1 LNKAFAELRRKKLP
15 EQEDKELRRRA
26 IWSGTVSF
34 GLVSIPVAILPGQR
48 SQRVR
53 MRLLSPDGIPLA
65 RKYYCPAENRPIER
79 ENIIRGYEI
88 EKGKFIIVTDHELDS
103 LQPSKSREIDLR
115 RFVPADQIDPK
126 FLDRSYFLIPV
137 GDSLK
142 PYRLLAETMEKS
154 GKVGIA
160 TFVMRDREYL
170 VAILAKDGVLMAE
183 TLRFVEEVRTPESVG
198 IAKNKAIN
206 ASRINAMVD
215 EIRAVTADQL
225 DMQEL
230 EDDYSRRLLELANQK
245 IAKRQDMVS
254 LPEVKNQS
262 GNPDN
267 VIDLMQV
274 LKRSMEKESIENKK
288 KEKSNDNSLESKS
301 RSYLYNK
308 AKDLQIPGR
317 SRMNRL
323 ELIKAIYN
331 FL

>member
-1 LNKAFAELRRKKLP
+1 LNKAFAGLRRKKLP

-53 MRLLSPDGIPLA
+53 MRLLSPDGVPLA
-65 RKYYCPAENRPIER
+65 RKYYCPAEDRPIER

-88 EKGKFIIVTDHELDS
+88 ENGKFITVSEDELDS

-115 RFVPADQIDPK
+115 RFVPANQIDPK
-126 FLDRSYFLIPV
+126 FLDRSYFLAPV

-142 PYRLLAETMEKS
+142 PYRLLAETMEKT

-183 TLRFVEEVRTPESVG
+183 TLRFVGEVRTPELIG
-198 IAKNKAIN
+198 IANDKAN
-206 ASRINAMVD
+206 AATQVNAMIE
-215 EIRAVTADQL
+215 EIRAATADQL
-225 DMQEL
+225 DVQEL
-230 EDDYSRRLLELANQK
+230 EDDYTERLLELANQK
-245 IAKRQDMVS
+245 ISNRQDLIS
-254 LPEVKNQS
+254 LPEVKNQQR
-262 GNPDN
+262 NTDN

-274 LKRSMEKESIENKK
+274 LKRSMEKESGEDKK
-288 KEKSNDNSLESKS
+288 KGQINEHSLESKS

-317 SRMNRL
+317 SRMNRQ

>member
-1 LNKAFAELRRKKLP
+1 LNKAFAWLRRKKLP

-53 MRLLSPDGIPLA
+53 LHLLSPDGFPLA
-65 RKYYCPAENRPIER
+65 RKYYCPAEDRPIER

-88 EKGKFIIVTDHELDS
+88 EKGKFITVTDDELDS

-115 RFVPADQIDPK
+115 RFVGVDQIDPK
-126 FLDRSYFLIPV
+126 FLDRSYFLVPV
-137 GDSLK
+137 GDSIK
-142 PYRLLAETMEKS
+142 PYRLLAETMEKT

-170 VAILAKDGVLMAE
+170 VAILAEDGVLMAE
-183 TLRFVEEVRTPESVG
+183 TLRFVEEVRTPEIVG
-198 IAKNKAIN
+198 IVKDKAIS
-206 ASRINAMVD
+206 ASRIDAMVE
-215 EIRAVTADQL
+215 EIRAATADQL
-225 DMQEL
+225 DMHEL
-230 EDDYSRRLLELANQK
+230 EDDYTQRLLELANQK
-245 IAKRQDMVS
+245 ISKRQDVVS
-254 LPEVKNQS
+254 LPEMKNQYS
-262 GNPDN
+262 NTDN

-274 LKRSMEKESIENKK
+274 LKRSMEKESTEDKK
-288 KEKSNDNSLESKS
+288 KGKTNDNSLENRSK
-301 RSYLYNK
+301 SYLYNK

-317 SRMNRL
+317 SRMNRQ

-331 FL
+331 SS

>member
-1 LNKAFAELRRKKLP
+1 LNKAFAWLRRKKLP

-53 MRLLSPDGIPLA
+53 MHLLSPDGIPLA
-65 RKYYCPAENRPIER
+65 RKYYCPAEDRPIER

-88 EKGKFIIVTDHELDS
+88 EKGKFITVTDDELDS

-115 RFVPADQIDPK
+115 RFVGRDQIDPK
-126 FLDRSYFLIPV
+126 FLDRAYFLVPV
-137 GDSLK
+137 GDSTK
-142 PYRLLAETMEKS
+142 PYRLLAETMEKT

-170 VAILAKDGVLMAE
+170 VAILAEDGVLMAE
-183 TLRFVEEVRTPESVG
+183 TLRFVEEVRTPEIVG
-198 IAKNKAIN
+198 IVKDKAISEN
-206 ASRINAMVD
+206 RIDAMV
-215 EIRAVTADQL
+215 EQIKAATADQL
-225 DMQEL
+225 DMREL
-230 EDDYSRRLLELANQK
+230 EDDYTKRLLELANQK
-245 IAKRQDMVS
+245 ISKRQDVVS
-254 LPEVKNQS
+254 LPEMKNQYS
-262 GNPDN
+262 NTDN

-274 LKRSMEKESIENKK
+274 LKRSMEKESTEDKK
-288 KEKSNDNSLESKS
+288 KGETNDTSLENRSK
-301 RSYLYNK
+301 SYLYNK

-317 SRMNRL
+317 SRMNRQ

-331 FL
+331 FS